1 MATRLMFRSFK
12 HKKRKVT
19 INLCENCSHFTL
31 KYFQLNSFG
40 KMCFLEENYK
50 YIDARKKKQKQNKNK
65 NKIKQK
71 KNQKKQQHQQQQNKT
86 KKKKKKKKKKE
97 EEEEEKKTLNCKTF
111 ESALYMKSL
120 SMSL

>member
-31 KYFQLNSFG
+31 KYFQLNVLLRG
-40 KMCFLEENYK
+40 ELQIYRCK
-50 YIDARKKKQKQNKNK
+50 KKKQKQNKNK

-71 KNQKKQQHQQQQNKT
+71 KPEKNNNINNNKT
-86 KKKKKKKKKKE
+86 KPKKKKKKKKKRRRRR
-97 EEEEEKKTLNCKTF
+97 KKKPSIVRPF